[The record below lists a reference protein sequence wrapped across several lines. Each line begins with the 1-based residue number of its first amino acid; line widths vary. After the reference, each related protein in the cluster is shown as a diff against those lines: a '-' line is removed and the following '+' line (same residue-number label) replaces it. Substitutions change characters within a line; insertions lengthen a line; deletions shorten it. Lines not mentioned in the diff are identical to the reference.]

1 MVGPLDSQI
10 VINQSAVAGK
20 VQEVQ
25 QRHPDLQQRHFAL
38 QLEEEQEKKQQDVR
52 NMEKTDQAL
61 IRDRGKRDEKG
72 RKPRRSRRS
81 RLQKGGVSL
90 SEEKGGEETGGQVDI
105 FV

>member
-10 VINQSAVAGK
+10 VINQSAVAEK

-38 QLEEEQEKKQQDVR
+38 RLQEEQEKKQQDVR

-72 RKPRRSRRS
+72 RKQRRSRRS

-90 SEEKGGEETGGQVDI
+90 SEEKGEEETGGQVDI
-105 FV
+105 FA